1 MATLEDMYARHDR
14 EMKNLMKDQQ
24 ISWNVLNER
33 YGKGNIPTDVYQQWD
48 QQHGNTRLHGLRAQ
62 HQAELEAYPLN
73 PLEYRYQQ
81 EKSQKEKDPTPDI
94 FEQLKQKQQPVQDI
108 SSKQSQPNPQKPD
121 PDDVFAALRR
131 KQQEQDRHVPGD
143 DDR

>member
-1 MATLEDMYARHDR
+1 MATLVDMYARHDR
-14 EMKNLMKDQQ
+14 EMKDLMKDQQ

-33 YGKGNIPTDVYQQWD
+33 YGKGNIPPDVYQQWD

-62 HQAELEAYPLN
+62 QHAELEAYPLN

-81 EKSQKEKDPTPDI
+81 EKAQKEKAQTSDI
-94 FEQLKQKQQPVQDI
+94 FEQLKKKQQPVQDTV
-108 SSKQSQPNPQKPD
+108 SPQPAPTGAD

-131 KQQEQDRHVPGD
+131 KQQEQDRKGPSD